1 MIQTSV
7 MKEFIGVTH
16 TKFWWNE
23 IASLATRYFTVNG
36 QFYRNFSYVE
46 NFYLYFSVMLKSV
59 FKLCFTRKTSVKG
72 GFFSKFQRVSL
83 SYWVVVRIFFLACFE
98 TCVHFLKNPL
108 SLLWSISVK
117 SYDNSKV
124 TSSLKLN
131 GIWKLHWSFKDDSF
145 SWTL

>member
-59 FKLCFTRKTSVKG
+59 FKLCFTRKTSVKR
-72 GFFSKFQRVSL
+72 GFFFKVSKGL
-83 SYWVVVRIFFLACFE
+83 SFLLGGRTDILFGLFWDMRALSERSTFAALVNISQKLWQFKIYKQLKIKWYLKIALVV
-98 TCVHFLKNPL
+98 
-108 SLLWSISVK
+108 
-117 SYDNSKV
+117 
-124 TSSLKLN
+124 
-131 GIWKLHWSFKDDSF
+131 
-145 SWTL
+145 